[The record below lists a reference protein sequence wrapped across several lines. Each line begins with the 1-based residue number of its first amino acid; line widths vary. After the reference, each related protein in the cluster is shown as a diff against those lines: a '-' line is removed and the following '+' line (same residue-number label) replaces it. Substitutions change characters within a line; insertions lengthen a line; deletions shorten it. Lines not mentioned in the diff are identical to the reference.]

1 MMTEP
6 TQKPDLRTARG
17 RRGATRIGEWILHP
31 DLGVLRTSSDEVRL
45 NPKSLHVLL
54 VLLDAGDKGVSRDD
68 LLDQVWGQ
76 NYPSDGVISRAMAD
90 LRAAFGEKAGEQ
102 RYIRTLPKFG
112 YQLVAERCAVEAET
126 VPPASRVPATHLA
139 RYKHHY
145 LLGAVALLASILL
158 PQLIRMPDV
167 PQSSTFVLSGAK
179 PLTSAPGLEHQPRL
193 VPGSDWVVH
202 AVQRRDRGDWDLFRV
217 SLDDGTLQP
226 VAVTPDVHEH
236 GPAISPLGDE
246 LAYVRLSESACD
258 LVVQSI
264 TLGVPEVITQCTQKF
279 PTLVDWSPAGNQLA
293 FTIAQS
299 DEADSLR
306 RIYLINRFSGE
317 SRRLTDAVSPTGTD
331 FYPRFSPSGNR
342 VAFLRGEP
350 QPDHR
355 TTLWSVD
362 VESGAEVQLTDL
374 PAQVGGMAW
383 LDDQRLIYSVS
394 EAGRMRGWLLNIDTL
409 QKQPIESPEFLHPE
423 FDAGR
428 RLLVAAE
435 LRNDLDLVLL
445 DSTGTTRNVG
455 QSTSDD
461 HHGSLSPDEKWI
473 AFISRR
479 SGFDELW
486 IASAENDAVRQ
497 LTRFEGA
504 TVRYPDWH
512 PDGSKVLITVQS
524 DADERLYTVD
534 IVSGTATEI
543 ATGFANI
550 TTPRWISDGWVA
562 GCRDES
568 GWSICVGDD
577 TAIKKVADGYYRPHP
592 SGADDVY
599 VVNDVGTLFR
609 LSLADGSTT
618 KILDGLPG
626 RGRYGWEVENDT
638 LYFLTGGET
647 GNTGRLLKVDIGGGE
662 PELLFVSPMPVA
674 DTALSIGKQ
683 RGTILLTLFRT
694 SSDDLVVYEGVGF
707 DLNNG
712 VRAHF

>member
-1 MMTEP
+1 MTEP
-6 TQKPDLRTARG
+6 KEKPDLRAARG
-17 RRGATRIGEWILHP
+17 RRGATRIGEWTLYP
-31 DLGVLRTSSDEVRL
+31 DLGVLRGTSGEVRL
-45 NPKSLHVLL
+45 NPKALHVLL
-54 VLLDAGDKGVSRDD
+54 VLLDAGDKGVSRND
-68 LLDQVWGQ
+68 LLDQVWGH

-112 YQLVAERCAVEAET
+112 YQFVADHREVQGEPSVA
-126 VPPASRVPATHLA
+126 ASRVPATHLE

-158 PQLIRMPDV
+158 PQLIRMPDG
-167 PQSSTFVLSGAK
+167 PISSAVILSGAR

-202 AVQRRDRGDWDLFRV
+202 AVQRRDRSDWDLFRV

-226 VAVTPDVHEH
+226 VAVTPDVTEH
-236 GPAISPLGDE
+236 GPAISPSGDE
-246 LAYVRLSESACD
+246 LAYVRLSEGGCD
-258 LVVQSI
+258 VVVQSI
-264 TLGVPEVITQCTQKF
+264 TLGVPDVITRCTQKF
-279 PTLVDWSPAGNQLA
+279 PTLVDWSPVGNQLA
-293 FTIAQS
+293 YTIAQR

-306 RIYLINRFSGE
+306 RIYLVDRVNYT

-331 FYPRFSPSGNR
+331 FYPRFSPSGNK

-355 TTLWSVD
+355 VTMWTVD
-362 VESGAEVQLTDL
+362 VESRVERQLMDV

-394 EAGRMRGWLLNIDTL
+394 EAGRMRGWLLNIDSL
-409 QKQPIESPEFLHPE
+409 QKTSIESPEFVHPE
-423 FDAGR
+423 FDAER
-428 RLLVAAE
+428 ELLIVAE
-435 LRNDLDLVLL
+435 LRNDLDLTLL
-445 DSTGTTRNVG
+445 STDGTTTSVG

-461 HHGSLSPDEKWI
+461 HHGSLSPDENWV

-486 IASAENDAVRQ
+486 IAATEGNAVRQ

-512 PDGSKVLITVQS
+512 ADGRKLLVTVQ
-524 DADERLYTVD
+524 AETGERLYSVD
-534 IVSGTATEI
+534 IVSGAATEV
-543 ATGFANI
+543 ATPFTDI
-550 TTPRWISDGWVA
+550 TTPRWISNDWLA

-568 GWSICVGDD
+568 GWGICVGNDNGVE
-577 TAIKKVADGYYRPHP
+577 KVADGFYRPNP
-592 SGADDVY
+592 SGPDEIY
-599 VVNDVGTLFR
+599 VVDDAGTLFR

-626 RGRYGWEVENDT
+626 NGRYGWEVADGK
-638 LYFLTGGET
+638 LFFLAGGET
-647 GNTGRLLKVDIGGGE
+647 GNTGRLLKVDITGGE
-662 PELLFVSPMPVA
+662 PELLLVSPMPVA
-674 DTALSIGKQ
+674 DMAISVGKQ
-683 RGTILLTLFRT
+683 SGTILLTVFQL
-694 SSDDLVVYEGVGF
+694 SSDDLVIYDNVSFE
-707 DLNNG
+707 
-712 VRAHF
+712 